1 MTISRKI
8 AFGSLA
14 ISLIVLVIKGAA
26 YWLTGSVALLSDALE
41 SVINVATA
49 IAAIVA
55 IRYAAQ
61 PADDEH
67 HYGHQKAE
75 ICRRWPSAP

>member
-1 MTISRKI
+1 MM
-8 AFGSLA
+8 
-14 ISLIVLVIKGAA
+14 
-26 YWLTGSVALLSDALE
+26 TGSVALLSDALE

-61 PADDEH
+61 PAYDKH
-67 HYGHQKAE
+67 HYGHEKAE
-75 ICRRWPSAP
+75 YLSAAMSTQISPPHKTIHSAIKRIS